1 MKYTHKLSY
10 MIVFVLL
17 FALGLFTV
25 GAQDNP
31 PKVQL
36 NPDKTQA
43 LAGDSV
49 IVTVNVTGAVGVY
62 GGSFKLSYDPTAFEV
77 VQTDNKPITP
87 GAFFANEPG
96 FALRNAVDT
105 TSGTIEY
112 AITLMQ
118 PAKPVDGDGVLA
130 TFTLHALKDSP
141 VAITPM
147 SASFVVPEF
156 KQIDG
161 HLVAQKVN
169 QVTAQVQ
176 GAVMAAVQPVAPAP
190 AVVNTVPDVA
200 PTVEVANAAA
210 PVQPAVSDNTAVT
223 MFSNP
228 QLNAVVGSDVA
239 NAGVISTSTVNRT
252 DNVVSIAAIAF
263 LVVGVVLLTLSVG
276 MYSRMRVRYTTLAGN
291 K

>member
-1 MKYTHKLSY
+1 
-10 MIVFVLL
+10 V
-17 FALGLFTV
+17 
-25 GAQDNP
+25 
-31 PKVQL
+31 
-36 NPDKTQA
+36 
-43 LAGDSV
+43 
-49 IVTVNVTGAVGVY
+49 
-62 GGSFKLSYDPTAFEV
+62 
-77 VQTDNKPITP
+77 TP

-105 TSGTIEY
+105 TAGTIEY

-118 PAKPVDGDGVLA
+118 PAKPVDGDGVLG

-141 VAITPM
+141 VAITAI
-147 SASFVVPEF
+147 SASFVAPEF
-156 KQIDG
+156 KEVDG

-176 GAVMAAVQPVAPAP
+176 GATTAVQPVAPPP

-200 PTVEVANAAA
+200 PTVEVANAA

-228 QLNAVVGSDVA
+228 QLNAVTGSDAA

-252 DNVVSIAAIAF
+252 DNAVSIAAVAF
-263 LVVGVVLLTLSVG
+263 LVIGVVLLTLSVG
-276 MYSRMRVRYTTLAGN
+276 MYSRMHVRYTTLTGN

>member
-1 MKYTHKLSY
+1 MKYTRKLSY

-17 FALGLFTV
+17 FAVGLFTV
-25 GAQDNP
+25 GAQDNAP
-31 PKVQL
+31 QVQL

-43 LAGDSV
+43 AAGDSV

-62 GGSFKLSYDPTAFEV
+62 GGSFKLSYDPQAFEV
-77 VQTDNKPITP
+77 VQTDNKPVTP
-87 GAFFANEPG
+87 GAFLANEPG
-96 FALRNAVDT
+96 FALRNAVDAT
-105 TSGTIEY
+105 AGTIEY

-118 PAKPVDGDGVLA
+118 PAKPVDGDGILG

-141 VAITPM
+141 VAITAM

-156 KQIDG
+156 KEIDG

-176 GAVMAAVQPVAPAP
+176 GSAAAPSQPVAPAP
-190 AVVNTVPDVA
+190 AVVNTVPVVA
-200 PTVEVANAAA
+200 PTVEVANVAA
-210 PVQPAVSDNTAVT
+210 PVQPVLLDNAAVT

-228 QLNAVVGSDVA
+228 QLNAVTGSDAA
-239 NAGVISTSTVNRT
+239 NAGVMSTSTVNRT
-252 DNVVSIAAIAF
+252 DNAVSIAAIAF